1 MPDTA
6 PARPVPLLGEISLDY
21 VQHIEHSIDGGYL
34 SSVIPGLEGELQQRA
49 ARPSHRITIW
59 GLLYGETASD
69 SLSSLQEAAQN
80 GEELTFS
87 ADITSAL
94 DIQNVVIEGFS
105 CAQEVAMPGR
115 YSYEIRL
122 AESPPLPPPAQI
134 SGFGGLDDFGLGD
147 LGFDTDI
154 MGDLTDLAGDLS
166 GALND
171 ALGVL
176 DALEGLAGLDGLS
189 VGGILQPIQDVSNSV
204 SPLASAFKD
213 SLSSLSDLFGG

>member
-6 PARPVPLLGEISLDY
+6 PSRPVPLLGEISLDY
-21 VQHIEHSIDGGYL
+21 VQHIEHRIEGGYL
-34 SSVIPGLEGELQQRA
+34 SSVIPGLEGELQQRV
-49 ARPSHRITIW
+49 ARPSHRMTIR
-59 GLLYGETASD
+59 GLLYGDSAAD

-80 GEELTFS
+80 GQELTFS

-94 DIQNVVIEGFS
+94 DIQNVVIEGFH
-105 CAQEVAMPGR
+105 CAQEVATPGR

-122 AESPPLPPPAQI
+122 VESPPLPPPAQI
-134 SGFGGLDDFGLGD
+134 SGFGGLGDFGLGD

-176 DALEGLAGLDGLS
+176 DALGGLAGLDGLS
-189 VGGILQPIQDVSNSV
+189 VGGILQPMQDVGNSV
-204 SPLASAFKD
+204 SPLASRFKD